1 MNSIIIPGMKMPTD
15 CYNCRLTN
23 GLDCYAVADGAEDY
37 VAEHWDNLTKP
48 DWCPLLEVPSAD
60 VQFVRRGKWIV
71 LDDRWEFEE
80 VKCSNC
86 GCVEYF
92 NKGWK
97 KFNYCP
103 TCGATMDMGGG

>member
-1 MNSIIIPGMKMPTD
+1 MGVLIRGMEMPK
-15 CYNCRLTN
+15 NCFTCPFKNLEIC
-23 GLDCYAVADGAEDY
+23 DED
-37 VAEHWDNLTKP
+37 
-48 DWCPLLEVPSAD
+48 CPLVEVPSAD
-60 VQFVRRGKWIV
+60 VVEVKHGKWIV

-103 TCGATMDMGGG
+103 TCGATMDMGGE

>member
-1 MNSIIIPGMKMPTD
+1 MLVMGVGGWMADVYIKRSELLELARE
-15 CYNCRLTN
+15 YYTN
-23 GLDCYAVADGAEDY
+23 GQGEEAVP
-37 VAEHWDNLTKP
+37 VKVIKNI
-48 DWCPLLEVPSAD
+48 PSAD
-60 VQFVRRGKWIV
+60 VAPVVHGEWLV

-103 TCGATMDMGGG
+103 HCGARMDGE